1 LLARKADMV
10 ERDLGRDPLSEAELV
25 ELFRGRDPRD
35 YLNTRNELYRR
46 MKMKQ
51 TPPSARE
58 TIRLMAKEPN
68 LIRRPLTIRGALF
81 VAGYDEEALARL
93 LRG

>member
-1 LLARKADMV
+1 MLARKADMV
-10 ERDLGRDPLSEAELV
+10 ERDLGRDPLSEAELT

-35 YLNTRNELYRR
+35 FLNTRNEMYRR
-46 MKMKQ
+46 MKMKEN
-51 TPPSARE
+51 PPSAGE

-68 LIRRPLTIRGALF
+68 LIRRPLTIRGATF
-81 VAGYDEEALARL
+81 VAGYDEVALVRL